1 MFRYLFPIKYKVIVI
16 ETEGFRFNQVF
27 KWMWHNEGIV
37 QIDIEW
43 YPLHKSHDRA
53 ENTVT
58 VTIQNINISTN
69 KKQVLEIEK

>member
-1 MFRYLFPIKYKVIVI
+1 
-16 ETEGFRFNQVF
+16 
-27 KWMWHNEGIV
+27 MWHNEGIV

-58 VTIQNINISTN
+58 VTIQKIDISAN